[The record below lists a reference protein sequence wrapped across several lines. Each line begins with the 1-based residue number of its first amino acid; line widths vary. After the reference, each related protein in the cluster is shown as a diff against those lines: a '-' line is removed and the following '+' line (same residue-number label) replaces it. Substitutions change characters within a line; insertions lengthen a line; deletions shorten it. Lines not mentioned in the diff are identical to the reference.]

1 MERSGGASGKHGFSP
16 GKRATT
22 SDAVFP
28 TFYFRRDGYKCSSN
42 PNAAKERRK
51 SEMVALSPDMFAL
64 LKTC

>member
-1 MERSGGASGKHGFSP
+1 MEQSGGASGKLGFSP
-16 GKRATT
+16 VKRVTT

-28 TFYFRRDGYKCSSN
+28 TFYFRRDGYKRSSN
-42 PNAAKERRK
+42 PNAAKGRRR